1 MAIAIA
7 WDYGPLRRAMSNHPP
22 ESRDRPLSVLRET
35 LDTLDR
41 DVLQLLAE
49 RMRVVAE
56 IAAHKRQNAVRIRDL
71 ARERAIL
78 TDRKAQAE
86 ALGLP
91 PSVIESIWR
100 LLMLASRDHQASLR
114 AEVPLHVEAKTI
126 AILGGQ
132 GGMGRVLHRMF
143 ADLGHTVLISDLG
156 TPLSAVDAAKRADVV
171 IVSVPIQATE
181 EVIRAV
187 GPHVRKDGLLMDVT
201 SIKQLPLDVMM
212 ASTEASVI
220 GTHPMFG
227 PGVHT
232 FQGQRVVVCRGRG
245 DAWWDWLTQTLRAR
259 GFTVSEATAQH
270 HDKMMSV
277 VQVLNHY
284 QTQVLGLAL
293 SRLGI
298 PLEDSLAFTSPAY
311 LLETYVAA
319 RHFAQSPALY
329 GAIEML
335 NPSTAAVT
343 SAFQDSAREIADI
356 LQQRD
361 QARFDAVFDEV
372 RSFFGEFT
380 EEAQEQSSF
389 LIDRLI
395 ELTAGRSAES

>member
-1 MAIAIA
+1 MAITIA

-22 ESRDRPLSVLRET
+22 DSRDHSLSELRDT

-41 DVLQLLAE
+41 DVLKLLSQ
-49 RMRVVAE
+49 RMGVVAE

-71 ARERAIL
+71 GRERAIL
-78 TDRKAQAE
+78 ADRKAFAE
-86 ALGLP
+86 ELGLP

-100 LLMLASRDHQASLR
+100 LLMLAIRDHQASLR

-126 AILGGQ
+126 AVLGGH

-143 ADLGHTVLISDLG
+143 ADLGHTVLVSDLD
-156 TPLSAVDAAKRADVV
+156 TSLSAVDAAKRADVV

-181 EVIRAV
+181 AVIREV

-201 SIKQLPLDVMM
+201 SVKQMPLDVML
-212 ASTEASVI
+212 ASTEASVV

-259 GFTVSEATAQH
+259 GFTVSEATPQH

-329 GAIEML
+329 GAIEMM

-343 SAFQDSAREIADI
+343 SAFQDSAREIAEI
-356 LQQRD
+356 LAQRD
-361 QARFDAVFDEV
+361 QGRFDAVFDEV
-372 RSFFGEFT
+372 RNFFGEFT

-395 ELTAGRSAES
+395 ELTAGRAAES